1 MFFQPVESLE
11 TRFCRWG
18 ARDGDGPR
26 TACASVRHRG
36 GASTTPAKAA
46 ATAAETA
53 GGYCSTKSG
62 LKDLRGRQEDW
73 EDWRI
78 EHQEKAK
85 AMGFV
90 DELTTHEGHD
100 IMVGAE
106 GFDASGVDL
115 VRLRQAR
122 QAWTSVITTCNGT
135 ARDLVKSE
143 ESPDGAWRLL
153 NQHYRASGLK
163 EKRRLVEEFNFMKM
177 EIGEPPTVHH
187 EGRQC
192 SKGTEEVGKDY
203 R

>member
-1 MFFQPVESLE
+1 MDPEQLAQVFATAVAQALL
-11 TRFCRWG
+11 RQQQQQQQQR
-18 ARDGDGPR
+18 PR
-26 TACASVRHRG
+26 E
-36 GASTTPAKAA
+36 
-46 ATAAETA
+46 ATAAL
-53 GGYCSTKSG
+53 KVG
-62 LKDLRGRQEDW
+62 LEDLSGRQEGW

-78 EHQEKAK
+78 EHQEKAN

-122 QAWTSVITTCNGT
+122 QTWTSLITTCKET
-135 ARDLVKSE
+135 ARDLVKSA

-163 EKRRLVEEFNFMKM
+163 EKRRLAEEFNFMKM
-177 EIGEPPTVHH
+177 KIGEPPKV
-187 EGRQC
+187 R
-192 SKGTEEVGKDY
+192 Y
-203 R
+203 RRGDPERCCQ